1 MVMMTMKVVAHDTPE
16 ALDRFIERKAYAPI
30 RDRLRAVRWAMGK
43 KTAGW
48 IGETLGHH
56 HTTIRRWVS
65 RYNREGI
72 AGLYDRPKSGQPPK
86 LARDREAAF
95 LARLATGP
103 TPDDGVSVFHGDD
116 IRGILARE
124 FGAVYSLDSVY
135 QLMERLGWSPL
146 RPRPRHPK
154 RDAAAERAW
163 MDATPLLSNG

>member
-1 MVMMTMKVVAHDTPE
+1 MKVVTHDTPD
-16 ALDRFIERKAYAPI
+16 ALYRLIGLKASAPI

-48 IGETLGHH
+48 IGATLGHH
-56 HTTIRRWVS
+56 HTTVRRWVS

-72 AGLYDRPKSGQPPK
+72 AGLSDRPRPGQPPK
-86 LARDREAAF
+86 LARDKETAF
-95 LARLATGP
+95 RTRLSAGP
-103 TPDDGVSVFHGDD
+103 RPDDGVSVFHGDD
-116 IRGILARE
+116 IRRILARE

-154 RDAAAERAW
+154 RDEAAEQAW
-163 MDATPLLSNG
+163 RDEAPLLSHE